1 MKDPTDKYTIEL
13 LDGDTI
19 VRENTTITID
29 PEDIKEWV
37 WCDLQKKFVPY
48 GLDKSSKTSETAYPF
63 SIEDRKEE
71 DK

>member
-19 VRENTTITID
+19 VRENITLTID
-29 PEDIKEWV
+29 PEAIKEWV

-48 GLDKSSKTSETAYPF
+48 PF
-63 SIEDRKEE
+63 NIEDRKEE